1 MYTENYGGGPCTSSL
16 PLIEQ
21 VPRKP
26 SHVRPQLQDYTGGS
40 SLGIQELFEGLSRNP
55 MYLMFLEE
63 HYGEPGS
70 TPRDSLETPNPR
82 STGFSTETRV
92 P

>member
-1 MYTENYGGGPCTSSL
+1 
-16 PLIEQ
+16 
-21 VPRKP
+21 
-26 SHVRPQLQDYTGGS
+26 
-40 SLGIQELFEGLSRNP
+40 